1 MEIKK
6 NFTELIGNTP
16 MFELRNIES
25 LYGLEA
31 TVAAKLEKWNPAGS
45 IKDRVAA
52 NMIADAEERGMLKP
66 NSTIIEPTS
75 GNTGIG
81 LAAVA
86 ASKGYHVIIVMPDSM
101 SPERMA
107 VMKAFGAECVLT
119 DGALGMTG
127 CVKKAKELLAS
138 VPESFMPSQ
147 FTNPANPDA
156 HYRTTGPEI
165 FRQTDGKIDVLV
177 AGIGTGGTITGT
189 ARYLKE
195 QNPAIRIVGFQP
207 ASSPLLTKGTPG
219 KHKIQGIGP
228 NFIPEILDRSL
239 IDEILDITD
248 EDAYRFTALLAKKE
262 GILVGISSGGAAAAA
277 VELAKRPENRGKLI
291 VPLFPDTGDRYFSS
305 GVFGD

>member
-1 MEIKK
+1 MEICKS
-6 NFTELIGNTP
+6 FTDLIGNTP
-16 MFELRNIES
+16 ILELCGIES
-25 LYGLEA
+25 LYSLKA
-31 TVAAKLEKWNPAGS
+31 TVAAKLEKCNPAGS
-45 IKDRVAA
+45 AKDRVAA
-52 NMIADAEERGMLKP
+52 NMIADAEKRGMLKP

-86 ASKGYHVIIVMPDSM
+86 ASKGYHVIIVMPNNM

-119 DGALGMTG
+119 DGALGMAG
-127 CVKKAKELLAS
+127 CIKKAEELLAS
-138 VPESFMPSQ
+138 IPGSFMPSQ

-165 FRQTDGKIDVLV
+165 FRQTDGKIDIFV

-195 QNPAIRIVGFQP
+195 RLPDVRIVGYQP
-207 ASSPLLTKGTPG
+207 ASSPMLTEGTPG

-228 NFIPEILDRSL
+228 NFVPEILDL
-239 IDEILDITD
+239 TLVNEILDITD
-248 EDAYRFTALLAKKE
+248 EDAYRFTVLLARKE
-262 GILVGISSGGAAAAA
+262 GILAGISSGGAVAAA
-277 VELAKRPENRGKLI
+277 VQLAQRPENRGKLI
-291 VPLFPDTGDRYFSS
+291 VPLLSDTGDRYFSS
-305 GVFGD
+305 GVFDD

>member
-6 NFTELIGNTP
+6 SITELIGNTP
-16 MFELRNIES
+16 MLELCNIES

-52 NMIADAEERGMLKP
+52 NMIADAEKRGMLKP

-86 ASKGYHVIIVMPDSM
+86 AAKGYRTIIVMPDNM

-119 DGALGMTG
+119 DGALGMAG
-127 CVKKAKELLAS
+127 CVKKAEELLS
-138 VPESFMPSQ
+138 SLPESFMPSQ
-147 FTNPANPDA
+147 FTNPANPEA

-165 FRQTDGKIDVLV
+165 FRQTDGKIDIFVT
-177 AGIGTGGTITGT
+177 GIGTGGTITGT
-189 ARYLKE
+189 ARYLRE
-195 QNPAIRIVGFQP
+195 RLPEIRIVGFQP

-228 NFIPEILDRSL
+228 NFVPSILDLSL
-239 IDEILDITD
+239 IDEILDVTD
-248 EDAYRFTALLAKKE
+248 EDAYLFTSLLARRE
-262 GILVGISSGGAAAAA
+262 GILAGISSGAAAAAA
-277 VELAKRPENRGKLI
+277 VELAKRPENRGKRI
-291 VPLFPDTGDRYFSS
+291 VTLFPDTGDRYFSC

>member
-1 MEIKK
+1 MEICKG
-6 NFTELIGNTP
+6 FTDLIGNTP
-16 MFELRNIES
+16 ILELCSIES
-25 LYGLEA
+25 LYSLKA
-31 TVAAKLEKWNPAGS
+31 TVAAKLEKFNPAGS
-45 IKDRVAA
+45 AKDRVAA
-52 NMIADAEERGMLKP
+52 NMIADAEKRGMLKP

-86 ASKGYHVIIVMPDSM
+86 ASKGYRTIIVMPNNM

-119 DGALGMTG
+119 DGALGMAG
-127 CVKKAKELLAS
+127 CIKKAEELLAS
-138 VPESFMPSQ
+138 IPSSFMPSQ

-165 FRQTDGKIDVLV
+165 FRQTDGKIDIFV

-195 QNPAIRIVGFQP
+195 RLPDVRIVGYQP
-207 ASSPLLTKGTPG
+207 ASSPMLTEGTPG

-228 NFIPEILDRSL
+228 NFVPEILDL
-239 IDEILDITD
+239 TLANEILDITD
-248 EDAYRFTALLAKKE
+248 EDAYRFTVLLARKE
-262 GILVGISSGGAAAAA
+262 GILAGISSGGAVAAA
-277 VELAKRPENRGKLI
+277 VQLAQRPENRGKLI
-291 VPLFPDTGDRYFSS
+291 VPLLPDTGDRYFSC
-305 GVFGD
+305 GVFDD